1 VDNSTKS
8 AVYKLISYLLS
19 YPGEP
24 HYYEGLPEAKDWA
37 LELEASNG
45 AELSEAGN
53 DGAGRLGAVEYE
65 ACELNEAVKLAKAA
79 EMLMAYS
86 KDDLELFYSQTFDFS
101 EARALYLTSHELGDS
116 RNRGPALLELRKYFM
131 DLGYIEEAYHLPDYL
146 PALFELLAIV
156 PEDVDTA
163 LLRERMS
170 VVCQHVHESLPED
183 SPYRLVLEVA
193 IRVLP
198 TTVKDAENPFPLRE
212 EADLDELPFPI
223 FYD

>member
-1 VDNSTKS
+1 MDSSTKS

-24 HYYEGLPEAKDWA
+24 QYYEGLPEAKDWA
-37 LELEASNG
+37 IELVAGQEA
-45 AELSEAGN
+45 E
-53 DGAGRLGAVEYE
+53 
-65 ACELNEAVKLAKAA
+65 KLAKAA
-79 EMLMAYS
+79 DLLFAYGS
-86 KDDLELFYSQTFDFS
+86 NELELLYTQTFDFS

-116 RNRGPALLELRKYFM
+116 RNRGPALLELRKYFI
-131 DLGYIEEAYHLPDYL
+131 DLGFIEEAYHLPDYL

-163 LLRERMS
+163 PLRERMS
-170 VVCQHVHESLPED
+170 VVCQHVCESLPTD

-193 IRVLP
+193 VSVLP
-198 TTVKDAENPFPLRE
+198 ATVKDEENPFPLRE

>member
-1 VDNSTKS
+1 VENSTRS

-24 HYYEGLPEAKDWA
+24 HYYEGLPDARDWA
-37 LELEASNG
+37 LELEA
-45 AELSEAGN
+45 
-53 DGAGRLGAVEYE
+53 
-65 ACELNEAVKLAKAA
+65 CEETEKLAKAA
-79 EMLMAYS
+79 ELLLLNS
-86 KDDLELFYSQTFDFS
+86 NDNLELLYSQTFDFS

-156 PEDVDTA
+156 PDDVDTKP
-163 LLRERMS
+163 LRERMS
-170 VVCQHVHESLPED
+170 VVCQHVHESLPAD
-183 SPYRLVLEVA
+183 SPYRMVIEVA

-198 TTVKDAENPFPLRE
+198 MTVMNEENPFPLRE